1 MNTPTLTSAGVGA
14 RATPPRLAPQ
24 IEHVARQLARLGYT
38 LHSGGADGFD
48 TFAEKGATKKRI
60 FLPWAGFNGNAS
72 QLFSSG
78 PKAFE
83 IAKHFHPAWDRLGTH
98 ARVFMAR
105 NSYQVLG
112 PDLATPVDF
121 VWCWT
126 PHGAVIGG
134 TGQALRIAAAYEIPV
149 FNLATDKDYSGLE
162 TWLAAAG
169 FDLSELPTT

>member
-1 MNTPTLTSAGVGA
+1 MSTPTLTSAGVGA

-72 QLFSSG
+72 PLFGVSA
-78 PKAFE
+78 KAYE
-83 IAKHFHPAWDRLGTH
+83 TAARYHPAWGRLSSSVR
-98 ARVFMAR
+98 ALMAR

>member
-1 MNTPTLTSAGVGA
+1 VHCLRPGCFKGWIYWRNSGLAGELVQPA
-14 RATPPRLAPQ
+14 YL
-24 IEHVARQLARLGYT
+24 
-38 LHSGGADGFD
+38 DK
-48 TFAEKGATKKRI
+48 KGQRDC
-60 FLPWAGFNGNAS
+60 W
-72 QLFSSG
+72 
-78 PKAFE
+78 
-83 IAKHFHPAWDRLGTH
+83 H

-169 FDLSELPTT
+169 FDLSELPTA